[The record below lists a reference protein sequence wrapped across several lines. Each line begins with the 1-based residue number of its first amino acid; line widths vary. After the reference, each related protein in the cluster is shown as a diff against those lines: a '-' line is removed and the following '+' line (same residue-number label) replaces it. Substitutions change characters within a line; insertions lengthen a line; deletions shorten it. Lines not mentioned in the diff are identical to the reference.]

1 MMSNETAPQISLSE
15 LLKKLTELNGSDLH
29 VTTNTPPQV
38 RVDGHLRPLEGY
50 RPLTSAD
57 TKQLAYSVLT
67 DAQKHRFEENLEL
80 DFSFGVKGLS
90 RFRANIFNQRGAVG
104 AVFRAIP
111 YEIKPFDALGLPPVV
126 KQLCDK
132 PRGLILVTGPTGS
145 GKSTTLAAMIDKIN
159 VDRHEHI
166 LTIEDPIEFLHNH
179 KGCLVNQREVSA
191 DTRSFADALRTALR
205 QDPDV
210 VLVGEMRDLETIESA
225 LRIAETGHLTLATL
239 HTNSAASTINRIID
253 VFPSA
258 QQAQVRAQLSLVL
271 EGILCQTLLPRIE
284 GTGRAMAMEIL
295 VPNPAIRNLIR
306 EDKVHQIYS
315 MMQTG
320 QEKFGMQTF
329 NQSLATLYHK
339 RLISLDV
346 ALQRSSNSDEL
357 KELIERGSGVNT
369 SFGGNGANG
378 AGNMR
383 PGTHPSPYAQGRPV
397 GVRPGS
403 PNGR

>member
-1 MMSNETAPQISLSE
+1 MGPNDAPPQISLSE
-15 LLKKLTELNGSDLH
+15 LLRSLSELHGSDLH
-29 VTTNTPPQV
+29 VTTGSPPQV
-38 RVDGHLRPLEGY
+38 RVHGHLRPLEGY
-50 RPLTSAD
+50 RNLTSAD

-90 RFRANIFNQRGAVG
+90 RFRANLFNQRGAVG

-111 YEIKPFDALGLPPVV
+111 YEIKAFEDLGLPAVV
-126 KQLCDK
+126 RELCNR

-159 VDRHEHI
+159 RERHEHI

-179 KGCLVNQREVSA
+179 KNCLINQREVNS
-191 DTRSFADALRTALR
+191 DTRGFAEALRTALR

-239 HTNSAASTINRIID
+239 HTNSAISTINRIID
-253 VFPSA
+253 VFPA
-258 QQAQVRAQLSLVL
+258 DQQSQIRAQLSLVL
-271 EGILCQTLLPRIE
+271 EGILCQALLPKAE
-284 GTGRAMAMEIL
+284 GGGRVMALEVLI
-295 VPNPAIRNLIR
+295 PNAAIRNLIR

-320 QEKFGMQTF
+320 QDKYGMQTF
-329 NQSLATLYHK
+329 NQALATAYHK
-339 RLISLDV
+339 REITLDC
-346 ALQRSSNSDEL
+346 ALQRSSNTDEL
-357 KELIERGSGVNT
+357 KELVERGSGLNT
-369 SFGGNGANG
+369 GPKTQA
-378 AGNMR
+378 
-383 PGTHPSPYAQGRPV
+383 HPSPYAQGRPI
-397 GVRPGS
+397 GSRPTA
-403 PNGR
+403 R